1 MHAYLFNCCLS
12 CHTAVFFGK
21 EGNGFK
27 HGIFS
32 AFPQGPSWQIYPCFS
47 WGIGV
52 PYLKGL
58 KMPLEMQNIQCT
70 GM

>member
-1 MHAYLFNCCLS
+1 LEKK
-12 CHTAVFFGK
+12 GI
-21 EGNGFK
+21 GFK
-27 HGIFS
+27 HGIFP
-32 AFPQGPSWQIYPCFS
+32 AFPQGPSWQIYPCFA
-47 WGIGV
+47 WGIRV